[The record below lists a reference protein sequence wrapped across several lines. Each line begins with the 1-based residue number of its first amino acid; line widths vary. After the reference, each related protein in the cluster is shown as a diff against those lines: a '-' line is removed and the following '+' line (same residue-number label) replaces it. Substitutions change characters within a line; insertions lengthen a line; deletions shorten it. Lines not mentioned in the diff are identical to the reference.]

1 MEKYNIPQDT
11 EIVSEPKL
19 LWGGRWTDEKLDAF
33 EKYVRAYL
41 TIMNKYR
48 HKYNWKLL
56 YFDGFAG
63 SGTRND
69 DIGEDATLY
78 KLFEDISNLLNF
90 ENRQLKD
97 FVINNILKV
106 ILLCRYK

>member
-1 MEKYNIPQDT
+1 MEKYNLPQDT
-11 EIVSEPKL
+11 EIVSEPKV

-48 HKYNWKLL
+48 HQYGWKLL

-69 DIGEDATLY
+69 DIDEDTTLY
-78 KLFEDISNLLNF
+78 KLFP
-90 ENRQLKD
+90 D
-97 FVINNILKV
+97 FVTQKIRIL
-106 ILLCRYK
+106 